1 MGHSLLAFTVVLGV
15 LIFFHEFG
23 HFIVARLCGVGVE
36 TFSLGFGH
44 KIYKKKIGFTEYCL
58 SVIPLGGYVKMV
70 GEEPGSKI
78 KEEDIKRSFTHKKLY
93 QKMLIVAAGPIFNFI
108 LAILI
113 FYVIFQVSG
122 LYLVKPVVG
131 DVGKNSPA
139 MKAGI
144 QKGDVIKQIQNTPI
158 ESWNDMVGLIGAT
171 KGNAVDILID
181 RNGRKILME
190 LRPEAK
196 KSKNIFGE
204 KITRYMIGISSSGE
218 VYNKRLNPVQAMGA
232 SLGKTWDFIDLTFL
246 SVAKIINGSLSS
258 KTLGGPIMIAEMAG
272 KEAEAGVA
280 NFTFFIA
287 MLSINLGIVNLFPI
301 PVLDGGHIFF
311 FLIEAVTG
319 KPVSDKVHEK
329 ANQVGIAL
337 LVALMVFVFYNDIMR
352 YKDSII
358 TMIK

>member
-36 TFSLGFGH
+36 TFSLGFGP
-44 KIYKKKIGFTEYCL
+44 KIYRKKIGFTEYCL
-58 SVIPLGGYVKMV
+58 SLIPLGGYVKMV
-70 GEEPGSKI
+70 GEEPISRI
-78 KEEDIKRSFTHKKLY
+78 KEEDIKKSFAHKKIY
-93 QKMLIVAAGPIFNFI
+93 QKMLIVAAGPAFNFI

-144 QKGDVIKQIQNTPI
+144 QKGDVIKQIKNTPI
-158 ESWNDMVGLIGAT
+158 ESWHDMVGLIDGT
-171 KGNAVDILID
+171 KGSAVDILIE
-181 RNGRKILME
+181 RNGRKILMK
-190 LRPEAK
+190 LWPEAK
-196 KSKNIFGE
+196 KTKNIFGE
-204 KITRYMIGISSSGE
+204 EITRYMIGISSSGE
-218 VYNKRLNPVQAMGA
+218 VYNKRLNPIQAMGT
-232 SLGKTWDFIDLTFL
+232 SLGKTWDFIYLTFL

-272 KEAEAGVA
+272 KQAKAGAA
-280 NFTFFIA
+280 NFIFFIA

-358 TMIK
+358 TMVK